1 MEQTSE
7 DLKEFTLVDGHEFL
21 SNRSDLN
28 SKQNPIAISVHSD
41 GNVESTPDISVTKVA
56 VAQAPSEKSKSKFSQ
71 GKSSLKD
78 QSLKLSET
86 DKRSGILSKPSSEN
100 QYQPDSEL
108 EEEPESERNDNVHSF
123 FQSKGKE

>member
-7 DLKEFTLVDGHEFL
+7 NLKEFTLVDGHEFL

-28 SKQNPIAISVHSD
+28 SKQNPIAISIHSD
-41 GNVESTPDISVTKVA
+41 GNVESTPEISVTKVA
-56 VAQAPSEKSKSKFSQ
+56 VAQAPSEKSKFSQ

-108 EEEPESERNDNVHSF
+108 DEEPESERNDNVHSF